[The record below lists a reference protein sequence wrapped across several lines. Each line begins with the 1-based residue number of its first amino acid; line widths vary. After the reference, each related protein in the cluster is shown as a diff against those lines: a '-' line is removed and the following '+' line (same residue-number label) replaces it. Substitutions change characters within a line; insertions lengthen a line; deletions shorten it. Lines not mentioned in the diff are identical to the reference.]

1 MLTASVLFS
10 YKPSFALRI
19 LPHAVVRGNIR
30 MAELGQGV
38 CRCRL
43 TPCPF
48 LQVQLWR
55 EGDGYGGFEPSML
68 IDEANPHCIL
78 ILARAAVSVRKV
90 TND

>member
-10 YKPSFALRI
+10 YKPSFALLF
-19 LPHAVVRGNIR
+19 LPPAVVRGNIR

-48 LQVQLWR
+48 LQVRLWR
-55 EGDGYGGFEPSML
+55 EGDGYGGFEPSVL
-68 IDEANPHCIL
+68 TDEANLHCVL
-78 ILARAAVSVRKV
+78 ILAKAAVSVCKV